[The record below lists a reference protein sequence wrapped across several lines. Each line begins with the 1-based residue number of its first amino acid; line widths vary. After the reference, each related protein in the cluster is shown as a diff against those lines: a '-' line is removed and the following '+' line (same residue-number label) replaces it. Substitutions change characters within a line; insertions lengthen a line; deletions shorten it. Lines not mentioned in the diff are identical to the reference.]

1 MRREYRTLLVRL
13 NLETM
18 NRLERLAQQSG
29 RSVGYH
35 AGRAICEFLDDVE
48 DYSAGIAALNR
59 NESRISLEELERE
72 LQP

>member
-1 MRREYRTLLVRL
+1 MRRKCGTLVVTL

-35 AGRAICEFLDDVE
+35 ASRAIYEFLDDLD
-48 DYSAGIAALNR
+48 DYSAGIAALKR
-59 NESRISLEELERE
+59 NESRISLEQLERE
-72 LQP
+72 LGS